1 MFKWLKNKIK
11 GSTKTAEAKPAKA
24 KLLYFKS
31 NQAAFEFAL
40 VSLMNG
46 CGTMNMF
53 HVGIIESAPY
63 GKKKKVR
70 EKIEGDTET
79 VTEEISKY
87 KIKVA
92 FKGEEVKSVGTRT
105 DNLALP
111 KKPPY
116 KTGDLVIITDLSQT
130 LMDQMTGKARDK
142 NLEYK
147 FEIMG
152 KREPIFNA
160 DKMDFER

>member
-1 MFKWLKNKIK
+1 MHL
-11 GSTKTAEAKPAKA
+11 T
-24 KLLYFKS
+24 
-31 NQAAFEFAL
+31 
-40 VSLMNG
+40 V
-46 CGTMNMF
+46 
-53 HVGIIESAPY
+53 
-63 GKKKKVR
+63 KK
-70 EKIEGDTET
+70 KIEGDTET